1 MNGHSRED
9 LRTLKYTVEKIPSK
23 PVDGTNHVYPLY
35 IAMHGGGEDK
45 DGTANDRAWQHMMAS
60 YKGRITDGIWVAV
73 RGIGNTWDMH
83 FTGPGHVLVERLI
96 EYMILFHNVDP
107 NRVYLVGFSAGGDS
121 GFRIGNRLA
130 QRFAACEIGGGDP
143 GDVRAGNFMN
153 LPVCL
158 QVGEQDEGWVQSK
171 PLGRSKH
178 VAQFGIKLDVLAKI
192 HPDYYTHSVFI
203 HPTGRYEDERYDPGN
218 RKHNS
223 WEKGNFDN
231 DQTAGK
237 PTTIIQDYVVWLE
250 QYEKNRQNAVDN
262 WASLGITPA
271 EVENT
276 NTIDW
281 PNNKKSRNPTPT
293 KVFWDLGVGNFN
305 DQQPKE
311 EKDRYWQSSDNF
323 RFVRPSDFHGLTQN
337 YWLAIVPPPPATS
350 ASPAYYH
357 VHKPGTSIMGQL
369 DRANNKV
376 MIAVTGETEDDI
388 NFGVR
393 VLLRPGVLR
402 DLSQSIAVEIKTT
415 IARPEKKVTSA
426 VLDVGPR
433 LVESERVIKDTL
445 VRNDPS
451 LVFTSDIIL
460 VKEVVGGTTTWSA
473 LKYTS

>member
-1 MNGHSRED
+1 
-9 LRTLKYTVEKIPSK
+9 
-23 PVDGTNHVYPLY
+23 
-35 IAMHGGGEDK
+35 
-45 DGTANDRAWQHMMAS
+45 MMVS

-83 FTGPGHVLVERLI
+83 FTRPGHVLVERLI

-107 NRVYLVGFSAGGDS
+107 NRVYLVGFSAGGDGRRARRRMGTEQAS
-121 GFRIGNRLA
+121 GSVQTCR
-130 QRFAACEIGGGDP
+130 
-143 GDVRAGNFMN
+143 
-153 LPVCL
+153 PV
-158 QVGEQDEGWVQSK
+158 W
-171 PLGRSKH
+171 H
-178 VAQFGIKLDVLAKI
+178 KLDALAKI
-192 HPDYYTHSVFI
+192 HPDYYTHSLFI
-203 HPTGRYEDERYDPGN
+203 HPTGKFEDERYDPN
-218 RKHNS
+218 NQKHNS
-223 WEKGNFDN
+223 WEQDNFN
-231 DQTAGK
+231 NVGTAGK
-237 PTTIIQDYVVWLE
+237 ATTIIQDYVVWLE

-262 WASLGITPA
+262 WASLGIRHA

-281 PNNKKSRNPTPT
+281 LNNYKSRNPTPT

-305 DQQPKE
+305 DQPKE

-337 YWLAIVPPPPATS
+337 YWLAIVPPPPPATS
-350 ASPAYYH
+350 ASPSAYYH
-357 VHKPGTSIMGQL
+357 VHKPDTSIMGQL

-376 MIAVTGETEDDI
+376 MIAVRGETEEDL

-393 VLLRPGVLR
+393 VLLRPGMLR
-402 DLSQSIAVEIKTT
+402 DISQSIAVEIKTT
-415 IARPEKKVTSA
+415 IARPEKKATSA

-460 VKEVVGGTTTWSA
+460 VREVGSTTWST
-473 LKYTS
+473 LKYTN